1 MTNWREERRQ
11 IATIARA
18 TFGGFLQSDLMPAG
32 MQAQSAIWAA
42 AFLAAPALLPCA
54 QDLVKYNFIR
64 RYQPTLVE
72 SSLWNDQAL
81 FILLSAGAIG
91 IVSVVMWDTLFPGR
105 RDVFVL
111 GPLPVATRV
120 QSAGRLGGLL
130 TLFILFALALNVL
143 PTLLFPVVSS
153 GSVLAI
159 VRNTAAHFTT
169 TLAADA
175 FVFFGMTVAQG
186 TLIVLTTRRA
196 AERLAPVI
204 QTCTVLALLLALL
217 FLTPLREATR
227 DALERG
233 DLSDPILRWF
243 PLAWF
248 VGLYGV
254 IAGTSR
260 PIMQTLALR
269 GLLAGTLPLAA
280 TVALYLCAY
289 RWLCA
294 RAIESPARSTTS
306 SISRAAS
313 ALMKTLLVRKPAE
326 QAVCSFTLRVLARSR
341 RHRML
346 LSIYIGGALALICAA
361 LLPEIAGFRTERFA
375 HPSVATLAAPLILS
389 VGLGVGFRVLLA
401 IPVDLPARWIFE
413 LVHLMPLR
421 VAGGVH
427 KAGLVVVLLPVAVT
441 AWLSAVLLW
450 GPSIAWRHVLFC
462 TVLATLLLE
471 LLLVNYRGVPFS
483 RVYVPGG
490 SRFHLLWPLYLTCF
504 ITYTYSAA
512 AVEREMLANH
522 DISGVLIVFSIL
534 AMIVTVIRLW
544 GVSRASPLSF
554 AVEIPDATFAGFNL
568 SEGLAAQA
576 VGRHEPMAAPRID

>member
-42 AFLAAPALLPCA
+42 AFFAAPALLPCA

-64 RYQPTLVE
+64 RYHPALVE
-72 SSLWNDQAL
+72 PSLWNDQAL

-91 IVSVVMWDTLFPGR
+91 IVSVVTWDTLFPGR

-130 TLFILFALALNVL
+130 TLFILFALALNML
-143 PTLLFPVVSS
+143 PAVLFPVVSA
-153 GSVLAI
+153 GSILAI
-159 VRNTAAHFTT
+159 GRNIAGHFTT

-175 FVFFGMTVAQG
+175 FVFFGMTAVQG
-186 TLIVLTTRRA
+186 TLIVLTSRRA

-204 QTCTVLALLLALL
+204 QTCTVLALLLTLL
-217 FLTPLREATR
+217 FFAPLREATR
-227 DALERG
+227 GALERG
-233 DLSDPILRWF
+233 DPGDPILRWF

-269 GLLAGTLPLAA
+269 GLLAGTLPLVA
-280 TVALYLCAY
+280 TAALYLCAY

-306 SISRAAS
+306 SFSRGAA
-313 ALMKTLLVRKPAE
+313 AMMKTLLVRKPTE
-326 QAVCSFTLRVLARSR
+326 QAVCSFTLRALARSR

-361 LLPEIAGFRTERFA
+361 LLPEVAGVRSERFA

-389 VGLGVGFRVLLA
+389 VGLAVGFRVLLA
-401 IPVDLPARWIFE
+401 IPVDVPARWIFE
-413 LVHLMPLR
+413 LVHLTPLR
-421 VAGGVH
+421 AAGGVH
-427 KAGLVVVLLPVAVT
+427 KAGMVVVLLPVAVS
-441 AWLSAVLLW
+441 AWLSAALLW

-462 TVLATLLLE
+462 TVLSTLLLE

-512 AVEREMLANH
+512 AVEREMLANR
-522 DISGVLIVFSIL
+522 DLSGFLIVFSIL
-534 AMIVTVIRLW
+534 TMVVTVIRVW

-576 VGRHEPMAAPRID
+576 VGRHEPVAPLRID